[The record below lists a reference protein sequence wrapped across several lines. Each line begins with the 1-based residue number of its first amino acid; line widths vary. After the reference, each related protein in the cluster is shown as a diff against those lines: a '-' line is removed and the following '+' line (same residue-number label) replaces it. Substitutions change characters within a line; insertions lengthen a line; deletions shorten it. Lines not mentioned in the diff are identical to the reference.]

1 MQTCVFTIKISLFL
15 CNLFVVTVLLLLM
28 RCWCIRCLILHR
40 FWASFTSN
48 SKPNKLSFLFFF
60 VGYRSWPFMLK
71 STEKWNSH
79 LFCYASLECST
90 IVNLLL
96 PISLLSWW
104 ILSCATNQI
113 RDIWNTHVGTR
124 FSLWSPL
131 NSLCRES
138 LWRSS
143 WFHRPKYFKIQTNKL
158 PHPIK
163 CHFTKIIMA

>member
-1 MQTCVFTIKISLFL
+1 MYSQSKYPYFYVIY
-15 CNLFVVTVLLLLM
+15 LLLLCCC
-28 RCWCIRCLILHR
+28 CWCAADVFDAWFCIG
-40 FWASFTSN
+40 FG
-48 SKPNKLSFLFFF
+48 PLSLLTLNRINFLSSFFF